1 VSCALFEEADMNN
14 GWLQGVRRVPS
25 VNFNDRP
32 ENMPV
37 DLLVIHNISL
47 PPGEFSADDLS
58 CSYIDDLFC
67 NQLDVYAHPAFV
79 SLQSLRVSSHFL
91 ISRQG
96 VVTQYVPLTKRAWH
110 AGISQWQGRENCND
124 YSVGIELEGTDNTP
138 YTDHQ
143 YAVLTQLTQMLIQ
156 QYPAITSERIVGHC
170 DVAPDRKTDPG
181 VAFDWGRYRSSLHG

>member
-1 VSCALFEEADMNN
+1 MPENTDAEN

-32 ENMPV
+32 ENTWV
-37 DLLVIHNISL
+37 DLLIIHNISL
-47 PPGEFSADDLS
+47 PSGEFSADDVS

-67 NQLDVYAHPAFV
+67 NKLDANAHPTFV
-79 SLQSLRVSSHFL
+79 SLQLLKVSAHFL

-138 YTDHQ
+138 YTDEQ
-143 YAVLTQLTQMLIQ
+143 YAVLTQLTHMLIQ
-156 QYPAITSERIVGHC
+156 QYPAITLERIVGHC
-170 DVAPDRKTDPG
+170 DVAPGRKTDPG
-181 VAFDWGRYRSSLHG
+181 DAFDWLRYRSLLLG